1 MAGENSTIARPYA
14 EAVFARAEETGKLD
28 PWSEILQFLAET
40 AKDPALAA
48 IIADPMFGRDKL
60 TELMIDIGGE
70 RLDDEGRNLVRVLV
84 QNDRLSVLPEI
95 VETYERL
102 KAESQ
107 RIVNVHV
114 RSAFELQPTQINHIA
129 EMLKVK
135 LGRDITIT
143 TEEDPDL
150 IGGIHIRAGDTVIDG
165 SVRGHLQQLANELG
179 I

>member
-1 MAGENSTIARPYA
+1 MAGDNSTVARPYA
-14 EAVFARAEETGKLD
+14 EAVFARAEETGKFD
-28 PWSEILQFLAET
+28 PWSEMLQFLAE
-40 AKDPALAA
+40 AVKNPGLVAY
-48 IIADPMFGRDKL
+48 IIDPMFGREKL
-60 TELMIDIGGE
+60 TELMLEIGGE
-70 RLDDEGRNLVRVLV
+70 RLDEEGKNLVRLLV
-84 QNDRLSVLPEI
+84 QNDRLPVLPEI
-95 VETYERL
+95 LEIFEQL

-114 RSAFELQPTQINHIA
+114 RAAFELQPNQINNIA
-129 EMLKVK
+129 EMLKAK
-135 LGRDITIT
+135 LGREITIT

>member
-1 MAGENSTIARPYA
+1 LP
-14 EAVFARAEETGKLD
+14 
-28 PWSEILQFLAET
+28 
-40 AKDPALAA
+40 
-48 IIADPMFGRDKL
+48 
-60 TELMIDIGGE
+60 
-70 RLDDEGRNLVRVLV
+70 
-84 QNDRLSVLPEI
+84 VLPEI
-95 VETYERL
+95 LEIFEQL

-114 RSAFELQPTQINHIA
+114 RAAFELQPNQINNIA
-129 EMLKVK
+129 EMLKAK
-135 LGRDITIT
+135 LGREITIT